1 MFSDAYYMQF
11 DSFGSIFYEFFEFL
25 TTARHDETCLCSNK
39 EFKFVK
45 RVGE

>member
-1 MFSDAYYMQF
+1 MQF

-25 TTARHDETCLCSNK
+25 SNK